1 MPRTGGAAT
10 RERIID
16 AAAGVLTDL
25 GLARATT
32 KEIARVAGISEAALY
47 KHFTGKEELFVT
59 VLNERLPGFGT
70 TVLDDPERPTDRD
83 VAANLTDVVRAAVRF
98 YRGAFPMSASLF
110 LERGLLRR
118 HRAAMHEMGTGPHRP
133 LQRLEAYLRA
143 EQARGRIAAAVRP
156 DLAAGL
162 LLGACFQ
169 RGFLSA
175 YEETELDPT
184 DLEDVATGLVATIL
198 PGLLPEAGAAAPTAH

>member
-16 AAAGVLTDL
+16 AAASVLTGL

-47 KHFTGKEELFVT
+47 KHFSGKEELFVT
-59 VLNERLPGFGT
+59 VLNTRLPGFGA
-70 TVLDDPERPTDRD
+70 TVLDDPRRPTDRD
-83 VAANLTDVVRAAVRF
+83 VAANLADIARAAVRF

-118 HRAAMHEMGTGPHRP
+118 HRAAMHEMGTGPRRP
-133 LQRLEAYLRA
+133 LRALETYLRA
-143 EQARGRIAAAVRP
+143 EQARGRVATHVRA

-169 RGFLSA
+169 RGFLAA
-175 YEETELDPT
+175 YEEAEIDPAELDA
-184 DLEDVATGLVATIL
+184 VATGLVATLL
-198 PGLLPEAGAAAPTAH
+198 PGLIPAADPADPAGR

>member
-32 KEIARVAGISEAALY
+32 KEIARAAGISEAALY
-47 KHFTGKEELFVT
+47 KHFSGKEELFVA
-59 VLNERLPGFGT
+59 VLNERLPGFGA
-70 TVLDDPERPTDRD
+70 TVLDDPRRPTDRG
-83 VAANLTDVVRAAVRF
+83 VAANLADIARAAMRF
-98 YRGAFPMSASLF
+98 YRDAFPMSASVF

-118 HRAAMHEMGTGPHRP
+118 HRAVMREIGTGPRHP
-133 LQRLEAYLRA
+133 LRQLEDYLRA
-143 EQARGRIAAAVRP
+143 EQARGRVAAHVRP

-169 RGFLSA
+169 RGFLAA
-175 YEETELDPT
+175 YEEADVDPDDLDT
-184 DLEDVATGLVATIL
+184 VATGLVAVLL
-198 PGLLPEAGAAAPTAH
+198 PGLLPPGP